1 MTTHDTFASYIEHC
15 RKTLEHHERAQ
26 RFLTNRGIAEPFV
39 IESYFLGYSD
49 GSVEGFAKENEQVLK
64 ELERVG
70 LLHNGTDIFRGCIII
85 PIYDE
90 NKEPINV
97 VGYSISPQ
105 KQKRL
110 ISLQPHGI
118 FNAPFLSKS
127 AELVLTNNPT
137 HALALIAAGIPNTT
151 FVFGDEKKYGQFCRD
166 HGIRTVLFT
175 YDGSAKLFYELTAS
189 GISAHRAVLDID
201 QILKEAPS
209 SDQLKEL
216 IKDAMSEEAQQVSE
230 DAIQQI
236 EHGFL
241 FRLTLLTY
249 RVIGNFNEFTMS
261 LKVNIRATRDQT
273 VFVDSIDL
281 YRNRD
286 RQNFI
291 FNLMDQFDIRD
302 QLQLEGDLATIL
314 AVIEKH
320 KEQREKDSQ
329 KKKPELTD
337 NERSV
342 SMDFLRSKNLCERI
356 NEDYNSI
363 GYLRERKNK
372 LLLYLVMT
380 SRLMDTP
387 LHSLIISRSSAG
399 KSRLAE
405 ITEELCPPEEAVS
418 VSDLSP
424 QALFYYGQD
433 DLKNKFIVIG
443 EKHGSEAA
451 DYPLRELISR
461 KSITKAIP
469 MKDPASGQIK
479 TVTITVNGPIALVE
493 TSTSAEVNP
502 ENLNR
507 CFIIGIDESEEQT
520 GEIHKFQRRSYTLDG
535 FLTHHERIEIVNRH
549 IFAQRLLQKVHVFNP
564 FAELLTFPT
573 SKLRS
578 RRDNEKF
585 LRLITAICFLHQY
598 QRKVKTYKLDSG
610 QEFEY
615 IECTIDDYRIAYDLL
630 SDGVLENTLDDL
642 PRPARALL
650 NLIKEYLDKRA
661 AKEDVLAERI
671 TFERK
676 EIREYTSWSFAQVRN
691 NFRILKDYEYIKL
704 IKAQS
709 GIAHQYKLN
718 GGYTG
723 LDLLHTI
730 LSPDELK
737 EKLRQKRIVPTSSDA
752 DEAHEPA
759 PVYGLRILKK
769 PEHTEHRMNIH
780 VFSL

>member
-1 MTTHDTFASYIEHC
+1 MTKHDTFASYIEHC
-15 RKTLEHHERAQ
+15 QKTLEMHERAQ
-26 RFLTNRGIAEPFV
+26 RFLSNRPITEPFV
-39 IESYFLGYSD
+39 LESYALGYSD
-49 GSVEGFAKENEQVLK
+49 GRVEEFAKENDQVLK

-70 LLHNGTDIFRGCIII
+70 LLRNGNDVFRGCIII
-85 PIYDE
+85 PVFDE
-90 NKEPINV
+90 NKEAANI
-97 VGYSISPQ
+97 VGYSIWPQ
-105 KQKRL
+105 KQKRF
-110 ISLQPHGI
+110 ISLGPHGM

-127 AELVLTNNPT
+127 GELVLTNNPM
-137 HALALIAAGIPNTT
+137 HSLALIAAGIANTT
-151 FVFGDEKKYGQFCRD
+151 FVFGDEKKYGQFCRE
-166 HGIRTVLFT
+166 HGIRKVLFT
-175 YDGSAKLFYELTAS
+175 YDGSARLFYDLTSS
-189 GISAHRAVLDID
+189 GISTHRAVLDVER
-201 QILKEAPS
+201 ILKEAS
-209 SDQLKEL
+209 SADQLKEL
-216 IKDAMSEEAQQVSE
+216 INGAMEEEAQQVSD
-230 DAIQQI
+230 DAIQEI

-241 FRLTLLTY
+241 FRLPLFIY

-261 LKVNIRATRDQT
+261 LKVNIRAIRDQN

-291 FNLMDQFDIRD
+291 FNLMEQFDIRD
-302 QLQLEGDLATIL
+302 QLQLEQDLTTIL
-314 AVIEKH
+314 TVIEKH
-320 KEQREKDSQ
+320 KEQREKDSS

-337 NERSV
+337 HERSIG
-342 SMDFLRSKNLCERI
+342 MEFLRSKNLCDRI
-356 NEDYNSI
+356 SEDYDAI

-387 LHSLIISRSSAG
+387 LHTLIIARSSAG

-433 DLKNKFIVIG
+433 DLKNKFVVIG
-443 EKHGSEAA
+443 EKHGSEAS

-469 MKDPASGQIK
+469 MKDPATGQIK

-507 CFIIGIDESEEQT
+507 CFVIGIDESEEQT

-535 FLTHHERIEIVNRH
+535 FLTQHERNEIINRH
-549 IFAQRLLQKVHVFNP
+549 IYAQRLLRKVHVFNP
-564 FAELLTFPT
+564 FAELITFPT

-598 QRKVKTYKLDSG
+598 QRKVKTHKLPSG

-615 IECTIDDYRIAYDLL
+615 IECTLDDYRIAYDLL

-650 NLIKEYLDKRA
+650 DLIKEYLDKRSV
-661 AKEDVLAERI
+661 KEDVSAERI
-671 TFERK
+671 IFERK

-704 IKAQS
+704 IKAQN

-723 LDLLHTI
+723 FDLLHTI
-730 LSPDELK
+730 LSPDDLK
-737 EKLRQKRIVPTSSDA
+737 ERLRDKKTGRSSSEA
-752 DEAHEPA
+752 EEAHEAA
-759 PVYGLRILKK
+759 PVYGLSTLAR
-769 PEHTEHRMNIH
+769 PEHAELRMNIQ
-780 VFSL
+780 VFS